1 MDVKGRGVETG
12 QIGEGRLLMTLA
24 NLVAEFAP
32 GRVKKVLAV
41 FWFLQLEY
49 FRFVSL
55 LVLGLLPLPEL
66 LLS

>member
-41 FWFLQLEY
+41 LW
-49 FRFVSL
+49 
-55 LVLGLLPLPEL
+55 
-66 LLS
+66 

>member
-41 FWFLQLEY
+41 LWLLQLEC
-49 FRFVSL
+49 FRFESKLL
-55 LVLGLLPLPEL
+55 LVLLSLPEL
-66 LLS
+66 LPS